1 MKNTF
6 ENFYN
11 SLGKIHSIMNVPL
24 ENDVVIDYILNKKE
38 TFVPK
43 FFDSDYENNKVIHN
57 EIITRHV
64 SGFYLYFNKKQE
76 KKVFKIIYEADK
88 LEEVKFFI
96 NNLKK
101 LKNGNYITR
110 IERKN

>member
-101 LKNGNYITR
+101 LKNGNNNTR
-110 IERKN
+110 TQG

>member
-11 SLGKIHSIMNVPL
+11 SLDKIHSIMNVPL

-43 FFDSDYENNKVIHN
+43 FFDSDYENNKQ
-57 EIITRHV
+57 
-64 SGFYLYFNKKQE
+64 S
-76 KKVFKIIYEADK
+76 
-88 LEEVKFFI
+88 
-96 NNLKK
+96 
-101 LKNGNYITR
+101 
-110 IERKN
+110 